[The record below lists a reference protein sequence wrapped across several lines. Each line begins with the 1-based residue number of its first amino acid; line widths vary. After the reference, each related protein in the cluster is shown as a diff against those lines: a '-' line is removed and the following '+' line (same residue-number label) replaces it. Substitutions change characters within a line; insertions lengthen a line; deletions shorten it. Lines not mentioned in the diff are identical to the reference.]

1 MKLGGFG
8 VWGFFCGL
16 AEKENKTKIFAFPE
30 GSKGLKKDLKAYL
43 SLNLSFRLSLSLL
56 PLAFNLRLSLEP

>member
-1 MKLGGFG
+1 MKLGALGLAS
-8 VWGFFCGL
+8 FFCIL

-43 SLNLSFRLSLSLL
+43 SLNLSFRLNLSLL
-56 PLAFNLRLSLEP
+56 PLALNLRLSLKP